1 MFDNEKLNE
10 MIAAM
15 PTTPQKLP
23 LTMLFVLL
31 DSYLSGKHTEA
42 DFLNDLAVILNKE
55 DKVA

>member
-1 MFDNEKLNE
+1 MFQNEKLNE

-15 PTTPQKLP
+15 PATPQKLT

-42 DFLNDLAVILNKE
+42 DFLNDLKVILGKNNDE
-55 DKVA
+55 

>member
-15 PTTPQKLP
+15 PATPQKLP

-42 DFLNDLAVILNKE
+42 NFLNDLKVILGKNNDE
-55 DKVA
+55 